1 MGWMTR
7 LLGGSGRSDAQV
19 EAQLVSAVRALPGVT
34 DSDLVLRTDA
44 SGGGSLRGHV
54 AVTGPAAF
62 EQALAAVGR
71 VLGRDGGRIAVY
83 AVGRLPDGSVVAP
96 TDVGFRSRPSGAE
109 LHERYR

>member
-34 DSDLVLRTDA
+34 DQDLVFRTDA
-44 SGGGSLRGHV
+44 SGGGSLRGYV
-54 AVTGPAAF
+54 AVADPDAF
-62 EQALAAVGR
+62 ERALAALGR

-83 AVGRLPDGSVVAP
+83 AAGRLPDGTVVAP

-109 LHERYR
+109 LRERYG